1 MTPFQ
6 ERCLPAFQAFF
17 SWCTQ
22 YTQSGLG
29 SFVHV
34 LDLSVGYNLI

>member
-1 MTPFQ
+1 MTPLQ
-6 ERCLPAFQAFF
+6 QRRLPAFQAFF
-17 SWCTQ
+17 WCTQ

-34 LDLSVGYNLI
+34 LDLSVVYNLG